1 MIIHLLRYNYCTERS
16 VLKQAIFRQ
25 NIMMDK
31 TTLIPLLLSIF
42 REYGYEGASLS
53 KISERTGLGKASL
66 YHHFPNG
73 KQQMAQ
79 EVLKYLE
86 QWREDHIFNHLQS
99 DASPL
104 SRLEMFTTALKQ
116 VYENGHVACILAV
129 LTLSEAHQT
138 FLPHIQPVFMRL
150 IESIAVV
157 LQDAGKVEEQALELA
172 QDTVIRIQG
181 ALILSRAL
189 QSPKPF
195 LQLMDKLPTL
205 LLTGT

>member
-1 MIIHLLRYNYCTERS
+1 MYRTIGTKSSGMSN
-16 VLKQAIFRQ
+16 F
-25 NIMMDK
+25 MDK
-31 TTLIPLLLSIF
+31 PTLIRSLLSIF

-79 EVLKYLE
+79 EVLSYLE
-86 QWREDHIFNHLQS
+86 QWREDHIFIHLQS
-99 DASPL
+99 NASPIE
-104 SRLEMFTTALKQ
+104 RLEALTYSLKQ

-129 LTLSEAHQT
+129 LTLSEAHQI
-138 FLPHIQPVFMRL
+138 FLPQIQPVFTRL
-150 IESIAVV
+150 IESISVV
-157 LQDAGKVEEQALELA
+157 LQDAGISEEQAFERA

-181 ALILSRAL
+181 SLILSRAL

-195 LQLMDKLPTL
+195 LQLMDKLPKQL
-205 LLTGT
+205 LS

>member
-1 MIIHLLRYNYCTERS
+1 
-16 VLKQAIFRQ
+16 
-25 NIMMDK
+25 MDK
-31 TTLIPLLLSIF
+31 PTLIRSLLSIF

-79 EVLKYLE
+79 DVLSYLE
-86 QWREDHIFNHLQS
+86 QWREDHIFIHLQS
-99 DASPL
+99 NTSPIE
-104 SRLEMFTTALKQ
+104 RLEALTYSLKQ

-138 FLPHIQPVFMRL
+138 FLPQIQPVFTRL
-150 IESIAVV
+150 IESISVV
-157 LQDAGKVEEQALELA
+157 LQDAGISEEQAFERA

-181 ALILSRAL
+181 SLILSRAL

-195 LQLMDKLPTL
+195 LQLMDKLPKQL
-205 LLTGT
+205 LS

>member
-1 MIIHLLRYNYCTERS
+1 MYRTIGTKSSGMSN
-16 VLKQAIFRQ
+16 F
-25 NIMMDK
+25 MDK
-31 TTLIPLLLSIF
+31 PTLIRSLLSIF

-79 EVLKYLE
+79 DVLSYLE
-86 QWREDHIFNHLQS
+86 QWREDNIFIHLQS
-99 DASPL
+99 NASPIE
-104 SRLEMFTTALKQ
+104 RLEALTYSLKQ

-138 FLPHIQPVFMRL
+138 FLPQIQPVFTRL
-150 IESIAVV
+150 IESISVV
-157 LQDAGKVEEQALELA
+157 LQDAGISEEQAFERA

-181 ALILSRAL
+181 SLILSRAL

-195 LQLMDKLPTL
+195 LQLMDKLPKQL
-205 LLTGT
+205 LS

>member
-1 MIIHLLRYNYCTERS
+1 MYRTIGTKSSGMIN
-16 VLKQAIFRQ
+16 F
-25 NIMMDK
+25 MDK
-31 TTLIPLLLSIF
+31 PTLIRSLLSIF

-79 EVLKYLE
+79 DVLSYLE
-86 QWREDHIFNHLQS
+86 QWREDHIFIHLQS
-99 DASPL
+99 NTSPIE
-104 SRLEMFTTALKQ
+104 RLEALTYSLKQ

-138 FLPHIQPVFMRL
+138 FLPQIQPVFTRL
-150 IESIAVV
+150 IESISVV
-157 LQDAGKVEEQALELA
+157 LQDAGISEEQAFERA

-181 ALILSRAL
+181 SLILSRAL

-195 LQLMDKLPTL
+195 LQLMDKLPKQL
-205 LLTGT
+205 LS

>member
-1 MIIHLLRYNYCTERS
+1 
-16 VLKQAIFRQ
+16 
-25 NIMMDK
+25 MDK
-31 TTLIPLLLSIF
+31 PTLIRSLLSIF

-79 EVLKYLE
+79 EVLSYLE
-86 QWREDHIFNHLQS
+86 QWREDNIFIHLQS
-99 DASPL
+99 STLPIE
-104 SRLEMFTTALKQ
+104 RLEALTNSLKQ

-129 LTLSEAHQT
+129 LTLSEAHQI
-138 FLPHIQPVFMRL
+138 FLPQIQAVFLRL
-150 IESIAVV
+150 IENIALV
-157 LQDAGKVEEQALELA
+157 LQDAGMTEDQALERA

-189 QSPKPF
+189 QSPTPF
-195 LQLMDKLPTL
+195 LQLMDKLPKQL
-205 LLTGT
+205 LSNI

>member
-1 MIIHLLRYNYCTERS
+1 
-16 VLKQAIFRQ
+16 
-25 NIMMDK
+25 MDK
-31 TTLIPLLLSIF
+31 PTLIRSLLSIF

-79 EVLKYLE
+79 DVLSYLE
-86 QWREDHIFNHLQS
+86 QWREDHIFIHLQS
-99 DASPL
+99 NVSPIE
-104 SRLEMFTTALKQ
+104 RLEALTYSLKQ

-138 FLPHIQPVFMRL
+138 FLPQIQPVFTRL
-150 IESIAVV
+150 IESISIV
-157 LQDAGKVEEQALELA
+157 LQDAGISEEQAFERA

-181 ALILSRAL
+181 SLILSRAL

-195 LQLMDKLPTL
+195 LQLMDKLPEQL
-205 LLTGT
+205 LS

>member
-1 MIIHLLRYNYCTERS
+1 MYRTIGTKSSDMSN
-16 VLKQAIFRQ
+16 F
-25 NIMMDK
+25 MDK
-31 TTLIPLLLSIF
+31 PTLIRSLLSIF

-79 EVLKYLE
+79 DVLSYLE
-86 QWREDHIFNHLQS
+86 QWREDHIFIHLQS
-99 DASPL
+99 NASPIE
-104 SRLEMFTTALKQ
+104 RLEALTYSLKQ

-138 FLPHIQPVFMRL
+138 FLPQIQPVFTRL
-150 IESIAVV
+150 IESISAV
-157 LQDAGKVEEQALELA
+157 LQDAGISEEQAFERA

-181 ALILSRAL
+181 SLILSRAL

-195 LQLMDKLPTL
+195 LQLMDKLPKQL
-205 LLTGT
+205 LS

>member
-1 MIIHLLRYNYCTERS
+1 MYRTIGTKSSGMSN
-16 VLKQAIFRQ
+16 F
-25 NIMMDK
+25 MDK
-31 TTLIPLLLSIF
+31 PTLIRSLLSIF

-79 EVLKYLE
+79 DVLSYLE
-86 QWREDHIFNHLQS
+86 QWREDHIFIHLQS
-99 DASPL
+99 NTSPIE
-104 SRLEMFTTALKQ
+104 RLEALTYSLKQ

-138 FLPHIQPVFMRL
+138 FLPQIQPVFTRL
-150 IESIAVV
+150 IESISVV
-157 LQDAGKVEEQALELA
+157 LQDAGISEEQAFERA

-181 ALILSRAL
+181 SLILSRAL

-195 LQLMDKLPTL
+195 LQLMDKLPKQL
-205 LLTGT
+205 LS